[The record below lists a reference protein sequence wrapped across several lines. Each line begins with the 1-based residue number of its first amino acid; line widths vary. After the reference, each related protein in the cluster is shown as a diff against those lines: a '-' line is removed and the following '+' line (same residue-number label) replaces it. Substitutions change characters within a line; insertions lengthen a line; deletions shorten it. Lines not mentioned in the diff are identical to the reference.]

1 MPWDKRPRRPTM
13 KAAEYAPAPN
23 HWKADSRRVLMWAAM
38 QVLERLGQTLPD
50 YSLVTQPHLDDVR
63 VREAAPKGLAA
74 LGRFREMAE
83 ARAEDLIAAQF
94 KREGEA
100 LAAALRRHSGP
111 VSPDVLDAK
120 LEALG
125 RGWLPVLEKIYAD
138 TGRGAGRRT
147 WDALHRQGLVRR
159 AISFTPSEAPWM
171 GPIAA
176 YLRLEAA
183 AKVVGI
189 TDTSRSRLRRALA
202 TGVEAGDTIP
212 ALATRITD
220 LFSFMSKE
228 RATVIARTETLTAYS
243 MGAHGAAVESGVRMD
258 KVWRANRDGRVR
270 PAHKRADGQRR
281 GLDAPYDVDGER
293 LMFPSDTSLGA
304 SAENT
309 IQCRCVSLYVPRPG
323 RRG

>member
-23 HWKADSRRVLMWAAM
+23 HWKGDSRRVLLWAAM
-38 QVLERLGQTLPD
+38 QVLERLGQAMPD
-50 YSLVTQPHLDDVR
+50 YSLVTAPHLDDVR
-63 VREAAPKGLAA
+63 VRDAAPKGLAA
-74 LGRFREMAE
+74 LSRFREMAE

-94 KREGEA
+94 RREGEA
-100 LAAALRRHSGP
+100 LAAALRKHSGP
-111 VSPDVLDAK
+111 VSPDTLDATLDR
-120 LEALG
+120 LE
-125 RGWLPVLEKIYAD
+125 RGWMPVLEKIYAD

-159 AISFTPSEAPWM
+159 IISFTPEESPWM
-171 GPIAA
+171 APIVSF
-176 YLRLEAA
+176 LRIAGA

-189 TDTSRSRLRRALA
+189 TDTTRGRLRRALA
-202 TGVEAGDTIP
+202 TGVEAGETIP
-212 ALATRITD
+212 TLASRITS

-258 KVWRANRDGRVR
+258 KVWRANKDARVR
-270 PAHKRADGQRR
+270 EAHRKADGQRR
-281 GLDAPYDVDGER
+281 SLETPYNVDGEE

-323 RRG
+323 RR